1 MHIFIK
7 LKVFSFVSRDPL
19 WWSSR
24 GSIRAKS
31 SGGKRN
37 DQTNDNSTWKNR
49 THRCTVSEDE
59 KSFPLENEKT
69 KVTKEIIFCIASATA
84 ATLLFGA
91 GLGPCKAYCVF
102 CWGQRLLPDAC
113 VGVPTNEMKRN
124 NENTKLGSG
133 YIVHIIQWMRGK
145 TLLFCLCFGVVFLS
159 LEVCD
164 RPIWNVRYETSISTC
179 FLRWGICFSRR
190 VLRLLR
196 FEKQH

>member
-145 TLLFCLCFGVVFLS
+145 TLLFCLCDSCFS
-159 LEVCD
+159 LLVLFSCLLKSVTD
-164 RPIWNVRYETSISTC
+164 LFETSDMKHQFQHVS
-179 FLRWGICFSRR
+179 WGEEFVFHAGSWD
-190 VLRLLR
+190 
-196 FEKQH
+196 F